1 MTYGYIV
8 TISHYLTNIHRRRN
22 MGTKKRKERER
33 EARKNDILEA
43 AKAVFFERGFH
54 AATMDQIAEA
64 AELSKGSLYLYF
76 SSKEELYVSILVE
89 GLEILYDMFEKA
101 VKDIGVWE
109 EKLHNIAMA
118 YYGFYQGNKNY
129 FKILFFLQHGEIATK
144 ISDSLFQ
151 ICFEKGISCLDFLS
165 KAIQE
170 GMEEE
175 EIETSDPMELAVVLW
190 GAFNGIILLYE
201 EEEHRRFIPGLL
213 DNLIRKTIELLTAG
227 LKKR

>member
-1 MTYGYIV
+1 
-8 TISHYLTNIHRRRN
+8 

-43 AKAVFFERGFH
+43 AKTVFFEKGFQV
-54 AATMDQIAEA
+54 ATMDQIAEA

-101 VKDIGVWE
+101 VRDIGAWE
-109 EKLHNIAMA
+109 EKLRNIAMA
-118 YYGFYQGNKNY
+118 YYGFYKGNKNY
-129 FKILFFLQHGEIATK
+129 FKILFLLQHGEIATK
-144 ISDSLFQ
+144 VSDSLFQ
-151 ICFEKGISCLDFLS
+151 ICFEKGISCINFLS
-165 KAIQE
+165 RAIQE

-201 EEEHRRFIPGLL
+201 EEEHRKFIPDSL
-213 DNLIRKTIELLTAG
+213 DNLISKTIEVLIAG
-227 LKKR
+227 LKNR

>member
-1 MTYGYIV
+1 
-8 TISHYLTNIHRRRN
+8 
-22 MGTKKRKERER
+22 MGTKKRTERER

-43 AKAVFFERGFH
+43 AKTVFFEKGFQ

-109 EKLHNIAMA
+109 EKIRNIAMA
-118 YYGFYQGNKNY
+118 YYGFYKRNKNY
-129 FKILFFLQHGEIATK
+129 FQILFLLQHGGIATK

-151 ICFEKGISCLDFLS
+151 ICFEKGISCLNFLS
-165 KAIQE
+165 WAIHE
-170 GMEEE
+170 GMAEG
-175 EIETSDPMELAVVLW
+175 EIDPAVPTELAVVLW

-201 EEEHRRFIPGLL
+201 EEEHRRFIPGSL

>member
-1 MTYGYIV
+1 
-8 TISHYLTNIHRRRN
+8 

-43 AKAVFFERGFH
+43 AKTVFFEKGFQ

-76 SSKEELYVSILVE
+76 PSKEELYVTILIE
-89 GLEILYDMFEKA
+89 GLEMLYDMFEKA
-101 VKDIGVWE
+101 VKGIGVWE
-109 EKLHNIAMA
+109 EKLRNIAMA

-144 ISDSLFQ
+144 VSDSLFQ
-151 ICFEKGISCLDFLS
+151 ICFEKGISCLNFLS
-165 KAIQE
+165 RAIQE
-170 GMEEE
+170 GMEGG
-175 EIETSDPMELAVVLW
+175 EIEPSDPMELAVILW

-201 EEEHRRFIPGLL
+201 EEEHSKFIPGSL
-213 DNLIRKTIELLTAG
+213 DNLISKAIELLTAG